1 MESTPSQGTPSR
13 TTPAPAPVSGKPRT
27 WKPITAGILCMVA
40 GVSNI
45 IGGIVFTALGGM
57 FGAMWGIPWIG
68 AIGIP
73 LISIGAISIIGG
85 IFAIRRKLWG
95 LALVGAIFALS
106 SLIHGVLAIIFVTK
120 GKNEFS

>member
-1 MESTPSQGTPSR
+1 MESTPSQGTPSQN
-13 TTPAPAPVSGKPRT
+13 TPAPAPVSGKPRT
-27 WKPITAGILCMVA
+27 WKPITAGILTIVA
-40 GVSNI
+40 GVNHI

-57 FGAMWGIPWIG
+57 FGAMWGIPLIG

-73 LISIGAISIIGG
+73 LIIIGAISIIGG

-95 LALVGAIFALS
+95 LALAGAIVSLS
-106 SLIHGVLAIIFVTK
+106 DFVLGILAIIFVSM